1 MVQAGVN
8 PFHPAAA
15 AFPQPTAHTAESLS
29 AAVAAKSEQIAAAH
43 KDASGGGPPNQIPGS
58 QVNEHFF
65 HTFFLFF
72 FLHTLEM
79 HILFIQQLRVS
90 GAVKSRTNFMNI
102 QVMGWVV
109 TRLLFIL
116 LSGSK

>member
-43 KDASGGGPPNQIPGS
+43 KQDASGGGPPNQITGS
-58 QVNEHFF
+58 QVNEYF
-65 HTFFLFF
+65 
-72 FLHTLEM
+72 
-79 HILFIQQLRVS
+79 
-90 GAVKSRTNFMNI
+90 
-102 QVMGWVV
+102 
-109 TRLLFIL
+109 L
-116 LSGSK
+116 LSPFSFPSPFTLHLECA

>member
-43 KDASGGGPPNQIPGS
+43 KQDASGGGGQNQIPGS
-58 QVNEHFF
+58 QVKMNKISFISFF
-65 HTFFLFF
+65 IKCIINYSFNNCVCL
-72 FLHTLEM
+72 
-79 HILFIQQLRVS
+79 V
-90 GAVKSRTNFMNI
+90 
-102 QVMGWVV
+102 W
-109 TRLLFIL
+109 
-116 LSGSK
+116 

>member
-1 MVQAGVN
+1 MN

-58 QVNEHFF
+58 QVSEHFF
-65 HTFFLFF
+65 IVQTFFFRSA
-72 FLHTLEM
+72 TLRSAYIIHPTTACVCCGKRSNKFHEYSSDGLGRYM
-79 HILFIQQLRVS
+79 V
-90 GAVKSRTNFMNI
+90 AVYPFKCI
-102 QVMGWVV
+102 E
-109 TRLLFIL
+109 
-116 LSGSK
+116 